1 MLGEVFQ
8 ACERLNASA
17 ATPKMQRLGC
27 RLAINFWPAGA
38 SEAEQLLDLDAIRRA
53 YLAHYVDN

>member
-1 MLGEVFQ
+1 
-8 ACERLNASA
+8 
-17 ATPKMQRLGC
+17 MQRLGC